1 MCGCFNRASEIV
13 HFLGDNR
20 FAACPSRVSAGCMFV
35 LYVCQLFDEILR
47 HVSSDADDVEG
58 VALLAD
64 EDDFH
69 DDLLFLSEIDGAEV
83 V

>member
-1 MCGCFNRASEIV
+1 MCEFI
-13 HFLGDNR
+13 
-20 FAACPSRVSAGCMFV
+20 
-35 LYVCQLFDEILR
+35 DEVLR
-47 HVSSDADDVEG
+47 HVSSEADDAEG
-58 VALLAD
+58 VSLLAD